1 MMSFRLLSFISEF
14 KFCRSENLLLRESGK
29 TIPLWESYLQ
39 IIFHQR
45 EKDRHC
51 IHSTI
56 MFSLYF
62 RFSIFNYI
70 SGYGLHFLIIYLK
83 IRGT

>member
-1 MMSFRLLSFISEF
+1 MGILPS
-14 KFCRSENLLLRESGK
+14 N
-29 TIPLWESYLQ
+29 

-51 IHSTI
+51 FHSTI
-56 MFSLYF
+56 IFSLYF
-62 RFSIFNYI
+62 YFSIFNYI

-83 IRGT
+83 IRGTEHNQKVKNVKGALDMKQKVIHPRKRL